1 MAGFVG
7 PKGGLHTAEMAC
19 GCKRK
24 FTRAEE
30 KQWREGRVGMPTI
43 ECQEHGPQKVQVVS
57 GDMLQF

>member
-1 MAGFVG
+1 
-7 PKGGLHTAEMAC
+7 MAC